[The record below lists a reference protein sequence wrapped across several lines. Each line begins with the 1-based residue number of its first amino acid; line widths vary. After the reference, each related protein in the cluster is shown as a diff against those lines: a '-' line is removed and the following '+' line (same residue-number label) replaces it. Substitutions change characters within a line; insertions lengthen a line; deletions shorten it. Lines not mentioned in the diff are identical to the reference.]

1 MEKKPVKKALD
12 MMAEGKAAEL
22 LKKLRGKNKTV
33 LGENKEMAEKDT
45 KNPSNYDQINDSQ
58 RTSPSRPSSTSPE
71 RAAAEK
77 KTSDVA
83 DSIAKKMAEQAIQR
97 MKNRKK

>member
-77 KTSDVA
+77 KTSEVA
-83 DSIAKKMAEQAIQR
+83 DSISKKMAEQAIQR

>member
-1 MEKKPVKKALD
+1 
-12 MMAEGKAAEL
+12 MMAEGKAASL

-33 LGENKEMAEKDT
+33 LGENKDMAEKDV
-45 KNPSNYDQINDSQ
+45 KNPSQYDQINDSQ
-58 RTSPSRPSSTSPE
+58 RTSPSRPSSVSAE
-71 RAAAEK
+71 RAAAEQ

-83 DSIAKKMAEQAIQR
+83 ESIAKKMANDAIQR